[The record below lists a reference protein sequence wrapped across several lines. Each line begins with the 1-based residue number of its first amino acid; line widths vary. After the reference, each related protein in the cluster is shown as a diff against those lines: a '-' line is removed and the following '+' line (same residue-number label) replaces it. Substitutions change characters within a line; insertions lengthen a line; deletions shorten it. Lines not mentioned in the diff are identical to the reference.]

1 MTTLIKIDSY
11 EQLSDVYSR
20 CRKPL
25 EGKMLSG
32 WLRARKYND
41 EFILG
46 MANWN
51 GKDIEFATL
60 SKDNILEFT
69 ADVSKMRRISI
80 TLAQALHRAI
90 GIRWNRIATGRY
102 ELVTYLFGR
111 GDKWANYK
119 VKSVSEFKKG
129 LKINIVSGEILNP
142 YIRNKEIADTDARKV
157 WLRSLREY
165 KKGLKARVRLG
176 VLDTIINTVLNERN
190 ASQGWTE
197 PNWFSDEWVDKL
209 HVAIRDH
216 DFNTDMLT
224 AYCRS
229 SRRLHWNRPDVTANS
244 TLAGFDKVV
253 KDLSLQLRTKFG
265 VFKD

>member
-1 MTTLIKIDSY
+1 MPTLIKIESY

-32 WLRARKYND
+32 WLRARKNND
-41 EFILG
+41 AFILG
-46 MANWN
+46 MLNWN
-51 GKDIEFATL
+51 GKDVEFATL

-69 ADVSKMRRISI
+69 ADVGAMRRISI

-90 GIRWNRIATGRY
+90 GIRWNRVATGRY
-102 ELVTYLFGR
+102 EVVTY
-111 GDKWANYK
+111 ANHIT
-119 VKSVSEFKKG
+119 KSVSEFRKG
-129 LKINIVSGEILNP
+129 LKINIISGEILNP
-142 YIRNKEIADTDARKV
+142 YIRNKEVADTDAKKV
-157 WLRSLREY
+157 WLRSLKEY
-165 KKGLKARVRLG
+165 KKGLKARARLG
-176 VLDTIINTVLNERN
+176 VLDTIITTVLNERS
-190 ASQGWTE
+190 ASNGWSE
-197 PNWFSDEWVDKL
+197 PNWFSDEWIDKL
-209 HVAIRDH
+209 YLAIRDH

-229 SRRLHWNRPDVTANS
+229 SRRLHWTRPDVTANS
-244 TLAGFDKVV
+244 TLAGFDQIV